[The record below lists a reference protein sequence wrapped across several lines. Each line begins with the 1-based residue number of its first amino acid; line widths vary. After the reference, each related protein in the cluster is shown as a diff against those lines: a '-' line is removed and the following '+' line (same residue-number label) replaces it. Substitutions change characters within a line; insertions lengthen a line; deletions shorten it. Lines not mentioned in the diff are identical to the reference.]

1 MIRLSRLTDYGVVL
15 MTYVA
20 SHPDRVH
27 TATEVAAGAH
37 LPLPTVSKL
46 MRILAREGLLDS
58 QRGVKGGYRLARPSE
73 DISLAGIVSALEGP
87 IALTLCT
94 VDTSHDCDYEPRC
107 PVRRHLQKI
116 NRAIRKAL
124 EDIPLS
130 EMTVPAPDQAVAEAR
145 DDGVTAIT
153 ARAAALR

>member
-20 SHPDRVH
+20 SAPDRAH
-27 TATEVAAGAH
+27 TATEVATGAH
-37 LPLPTVSKL
+37 LPVPTVSKL
-46 MRILAREGLLDS
+46 MRILTREGLLDS
-58 QRGVKGGYRLARPSE
+58 QRGVKGGYRLARPPAE
-73 DISLAGIVSALEGP
+73 ISLAAIVSALEGP

-94 VDTSHDCDYEPRC
+94 VDARHDCDYEPRC

-124 EDIPLS
+124 EEIPLS
-130 EMTVPAPDQAVAEAR
+130 EMSAPATDELAAASV
-145 DDGVTAIT
+145 DSDGVAVLT
-153 ARAAALR
+153 RSAALR

>member
-20 SHPDRVH
+20 SAPDRAH
-27 TATEVAAGAH
+27 TATEVATGAH
-37 LPLPTVSKL
+37 LPVPTVSKL

-58 QRGVKGGYRLARPSE
+58 QRGVKGGYRLARPPE
-73 DISLAGIVSALEGP
+73 EISLAAIVSALEGP

-94 VDTSHDCDYEPRC
+94 VDARHDCDYEPRC

-124 EDIPLS
+124 EEIPLS
-130 EMTVPAPDQAVAEAR
+130 EMSAPATDELVAPSVDSEAAAVLTR
-145 DDGVTAIT
+145 S
-153 ARAAALR
+153 AALR

>member
-1 MIRLSRLTDYGVVL
+1 

-20 SHPDRVH
+20 SAPDRAH
-27 TATEVAAGAH
+27 TATEVATGAH
-37 LPLPTVSKL
+37 LPVPTVSKL

-58 QRGVKGGYRLARPSE
+58 QRGVKGGYRLARPPE
-73 DISLAGIVSALEGP
+73 EISLAAIVSALEGP

-94 VDTSHDCDYEPRC
+94 VDARHDCDYEPRC

-124 EDIPLS
+124 EEIPLS
-130 EMTVPAPDQAVAEAR
+130 EMSAPATDELVAPSVDSEAAAVLTR
-145 DDGVTAIT
+145 S
-153 ARAAALR
+153 AALR